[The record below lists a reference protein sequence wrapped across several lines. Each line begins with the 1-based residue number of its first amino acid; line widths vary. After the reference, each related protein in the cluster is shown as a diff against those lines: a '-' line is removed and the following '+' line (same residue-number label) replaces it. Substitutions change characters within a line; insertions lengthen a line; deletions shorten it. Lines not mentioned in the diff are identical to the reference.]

1 MLGKVAGGLGAFV
14 PRAIAL
20 YPFLRLR
27 KLNRFEAYCHEIRQI
42 ERVACGL
49 EQDLKSPRTKG
60 EGLVTG
66 RMAAINDTRSALPLA
81 LASRR
86 GQKSCS
92 VPSPLAEM
100 I

>member
-1 MLGKVAGGLGAFV
+1 MLGKVADGLGAFGSG
-14 PRAIAL
+14 AIAL

-27 KLNRFEAYCHEIRQI
+27 TLNRFDASCRTIGQI

-49 EQDLKSPRTKG
+49 EQDLRAPRTKG
-60 EGLVTG
+60 EGSVTG
-66 RMAAINDTRSALPLA
+66 LIAAINDTRSALPLA
-81 LASRR
+81 LAARK